1 MSGQPSYPGPKAG
14 DNYKYAIVRRDG
26 RLTYKAD
33 PFAVHGE
40 VRPKNASK
48 VWEAGGYE
56 WGDGE
61 YMQRRSKRDVCSEP
75 MSVYELHL
83 GSWRVP
89 PYYDFASVRET
100 AEELARYVTEMGY
113 THVELLPI
121 MEHPLDGSWGYQVT
135 GYYAPTSRYGTP
147 QDYMYFVD
155 VMHKNG
161 IGVILDWVP
170 AHFPKDAHGLYE
182 FDGQPLYEYEEPH
195 KREHPHWGTRVFDY
209 GRNEVVCFLVSN
221 AMFWVEKYH
230 IDGLRVDAVAS
241 MLYLDYG
248 RQDWEWVP
256 NMNGGRENLEA
267 VAFLQKLNTAVLTEH
282 PSCVN
287 DRGRIH
293 RLAVSDKTRL
303 CRRAWF

>member
-1 MSGQPSYPGPKAG
+1 M
-14 DNYKYAIVRRDG
+14 NG
-26 RLTYKAD
+26 R
-33 PFAVHGE
+33 
-40 VRPKNASK
+40 
-48 VWEAGGYE
+48 
-56 WGDGE
+56 DGE
-61 YMQRRSKRDVCSEP
+61 YMQRRSKRDVYSEP

-170 AHFPKDAHGLYE
+170 AHFPKDEHGLGR
-182 FDGQPLYEYEEPH
+182 FDGSCLFEYEDPRKAESTGLGDVH
-195 KREHPHWGTRVFDY
+195 FRLWEAA
-209 GRNEVVCFLVSN
+209 GR
-221 AMFWVEKYH
+221 
-230 IDGLRVDAVAS
+230 
-241 MLYLDYG
+241 
-248 RQDWEWVP
+248 
-256 NMNGGRENLEA
+256 
-267 VAFLQKLNTAVLTEH
+267 
-282 PSCVN
+282 
-287 DRGRIH
+287 
-293 RLAVSDKTRL
+293 
-303 CRRAWF
+303 